1 MLTDTAIRQAKPKN
15 KPYKIGGS
23 GGLYLLIKN

>member
-15 KPYKIGGS
+15 KPYKIGDS
-23 GGLYLLIKN
+23 GGLDLLIKN